1 MQVQANVTDDMKQFL
16 ITRFINGTETETE
29 IRFFCQQA
37 IKCLSL
43 PKYQA
48 VQGDVQ
54 ISLDWKEILC
64 PWFEPDS
71 RAATFLQKQDI
82 GSPQE
87 LFDALLARRTP
98 KVFDYSIS
106 LLELVQQLVL
116 PKSFDNHQISIE
128 KYVRDL
134 ISRRYKDQIT
144 ILLAEKFNLATLP
157 MFQNGL
163 NADLLRMLESQV
175 SARYRE
181 IEKALAQKIAADIS
195 SEFGMAIIGADQS
208 LFSSF
213 DVKKP
218 TECSLTELVNTIQV
232 KHLDVTP
239 NHDRSEKLIRLCYQ
253 RTINS
258 SPIISREEHDKSLK
272 RKKEAKEIQFKTSK
286 APRVDTQ
293 PPNTQLIQQT
303 PQQQPQ
309 QQPHPRPLVGGAAQ
323 QNPPVAPFLG
333 GKRVAVPCRI
343 CQASTDPTKR
353 DKAVFHVA
361 ESCFDHPT
369 LGAANRIRMDKRKKF
384 SKGTGGT
391 TKK

>member
-1 MQVQANVTDDMKQFL
+1 MQVQTNVTDDMKQFL

-54 ISLDWKEILC
+54 ISLDWKEILS

-82 GSPQE
+82 GSPQD

-98 KVFDYSIS
+98 KVFDYSVS
-106 LLELVQQLVL
+106 LLELVQQIVL

-134 ISRRYKDQIT
+134 ISRRYKDQVT

-163 NADLLRMLESQV
+163 NAEVLRMLEPQV

-181 IEKALAQKIAADIS
+181 VERALALKIAADIS

-232 KHLDVTP
+232 KHLDITP

-253 RTINS
+253 RTTNS
-258 SPIISREEHDKSLK
+258 SPIISRDEHEKSLK
-272 RKKEAKEIQFKTSK
+272 RKREAKENQFKSLK
-286 APRVDTQ
+286 SSRVEVQPSQAPQ
-293 PPNTQLIQQT
+293 IQQT
-303 PQQQPQ
+303 PQQQPKP
-309 QQPHPRPLVGGAAQ
+309 QPQPRSLPVGGATQ
-323 QNPPVAPFLG
+323 QTLPSTPFLG
-333 GKRVAVPCRI
+333 GKKVAVACPLCKV
-343 CQASTDPTKR
+343 STDPSKVE
-353 DKAVFHVA
+353 KSVFHKY

-369 LGAANRIRMDKRKKF
+369 LGVSNKIKMEKKRKF
-384 SKGTGGT
+384 AGG
-391 TKK
+391 KK